1 VPFGQKTDVRSCPVL
16 TPRAILARMFG
27 PALEPLSD
35 DELAAVLKAALRS
48 GGGGISRWTELE
60 MGTVVAE
67 HLVNRLA
74 VEGLRVVRVPEGPPL
89 TD

>member
-1 VPFGQKTDVRSCPVL
+1 MV
-16 TPRAILARMFG
+16 G

-35 DELAAVLKAALRS
+35 DELAAILKDALRS
-48 GGGGISRWTELE
+48 GGGGISRWTESE
-60 MGTVVAE
+60 MGTVLAE

-74 VEGLRVVRVPEGPPL
+74 VEGLRVVRVPDGLPL